1 MVMIK
6 QRFLGKEIVGFARPK
21 YVAYTAEYPFVELPK
36 VAKKE
41 KSK

>member
-1 MVMIK
+1 MTK

-21 YVAYTAEYPFVELPK
+21 FAEYAGEYPIVELPK

-41 KSK
+41 KKS